1 LEVFGSAATGQ
12 FDAKQSDLDFI
23 VEFDNLTGDGGLLN
37 RYLELAS
44 QLEAL
49 FNYQVDLVT
58 PNAIRNPY
66 FLKTID
72 ESRELIY
79 EARTS
84 HERGLL
90 YSRNPEH
97 ECSSIGRVL
106 IGLAPLQGR

>member
-1 LEVFGSAATGQ
+1 MIELLSSRRMQIGEICESLGIRRLEVFGSAATGQ

-66 FLKTID
+66 FRKTID

-84 HERGLL
+84 QAA
-90 YSRNPEH
+90 S
-97 ECSSIGRVL
+97 
-106 IGLAPLQGR
+106 